1 MQSKHTPGVMYYICS
16 GCMLISAVF
25 SLLLPETKGRA
36 LENMIA
42 KKTGS
47 KIDNEG
53 KNNDQS
59 KKYEV
64 YDLEK
69 Y

>member
-1 MQSKHTPGVMYYICS
+1 
-16 GCMLISAVF
+16 MLVSAVF
-25 SLLLPETKGRA
+25 CLLLPETKGKA

-42 KKTGS
+42 KKTSS
-47 KIDNEG
+47 KSGNG
-53 KNNDQS
+53 GTNNDQS